1 MDKRID
7 TDTIQEF
14 LRHIWA
20 FELLQPDQL
29 SKLAQLIHV
38 KKLQP
43 RQTIWLQ
50 GQSIT
55 HFLIV
60 YSGEIRSLSR
70 SSAGNEKLV
79 SILRKGYHFGLA
91 EMITGAASAVT
102 LIASRPTIILTMNKD
117 ALEKVLLKD
126 ADICYRL
133 MQTMA
138 RTIFSLTREL
148 ERSSFENVYTR
159 LARLLLKSRS
169 PRSEL
174 VQPAGRTR
182 KISHE
187 ELAVQ
192 LGVSRETVSRTLSDF
207 RHRGLIDTAY
217 RTITVLNPD
226 GLMEYIEDYDQW

>member
-1 MDKRID
+1 M
-7 TDTIQEF
+7 ESSL
-14 LRHIWA
+14 LRSSEA
-20 FELLQPDQL
+20 GR
-29 SKLAQLIHV
+29 SKKASTSWPQDC
-38 KKLQP
+38 
-43 RQTIWLQ
+43 QTCAMK
-50 GQSIT
+50 
-55 HFLIV
+55 FF
-60 YSGEIRSLSR
+60 SR